1 MALGHSMESTAVI
14 FDLDGTIHD
23 RAQGIRAFASNQYNR
38 LGINPSLASKYT
50 HRFIEL
56 DANGMVWKDK
66 VYEVLTKEFDLVGN
80 PPIESLVNEYIETYP
95 SFSIEIEGSTRTI
108 NALRSSGIKVGILT
122 NGPSI
127 LQRSVIS
134 SLGFDD
140 IVDAVVISEES
151 GFRKPQNEIYSLIL
165 SKLGVVANHSVM
177 VGDSLE
183 ADIEGALA
191 AGVHPVAFK
200 LSSTPKGVPSC
211 SSMSEVMNVAQSI
224 LK

>member
-1 MALGHSMESTAVI
+1 MQSSAVI

-23 RAQGIRAFASNQYNR
+23 RAQGIQAFASNQFNR
-38 LGINPSLASKYT
+38 LGTNPSLASKYT
-50 HRFIEL
+50 QRFVEL

-66 VYEVLTKEFDLVGN
+66 VYEVISKEFVLVGN
-80 PPIESLVNEYIETYP
+80 PSIENLVNEYIELYP

-108 NALRSSGIKVGILT
+108 KALRSSGIKVGILT
-122 NGPSI
+122 NGPST

-134 SLGFDD
+134 SLGFED
-140 IVDAVVISEES
+140 IVDAVVISEEV

-165 SKLGVVANHSVM
+165 SKLSVVASHSVM

-191 AGVHPVAFK
+191 AGLHPVAFK
-200 LSSTPKGVPSC
+200 LASVPKGVPSC
-211 SSMSEVMNVAQSI
+211 SSMPEVMNVAQSI